1 MSVLRR
7 TRTEVAGAWRS
18 LRYDLGRA
26 PAQPPAGGPDVTSTG
41 MGTWGL
47 DGLVEQA
54 GPEPAP
60 RARRPRR
67 AVAMTAFG
75 MLTVVGAAGAYLA
88 VVNGLGSLMA
98 EKPAAADTFPPRAA
112 VTTGVGTGPS
122 SRPVTTTTTR
132 ATVVTPRRTVA
143 VAPSPPPLPEDPGVP
158 VAAPPPAVPAAKGP
172 IRTTKPA
179 NPECHCQPPVPTPT
193 APTASPSPTPSP
205 TPSASGPP
213 SSSPSPSESAD
224 GSASPSPSRSWDG
237 RRHRRHH

>member
-18 LRYDLGRA
+18 LRYDLGRD
-26 PAQPPAGGPDVTSTG
+26 PVQPPADGPDVTSTG

-60 RARRPRR
+60 PARRPRR

-75 MLTVVGAAGAYLA
+75 TLTVVGAAGAYLA
-88 VVNGLGSLMA
+88 VVNGLGSLTA

-112 VTTGVGTGPS
+112 VTAGVGTGPS
-122 SRPVTTTTTR
+122 SRPVTTTRTR

-143 VAPSPPPLPEDPGVP
+143 VVPPPAPPSPADRALP
-158 VAAPPPAVPAAKGP
+158 VAAPPPAAPAAKGP
-172 IRTTKPA
+172 TRTVKPA

-193 APTASPSPTPSP
+193 APSSPSPTPSP
-205 TPSASGPP
+205 TPSASVPP

-224 GSASPSPSRSWDG
+224 GSAVPSPSRSWDG
-237 RRHRRHH
+237 RRHRRNH